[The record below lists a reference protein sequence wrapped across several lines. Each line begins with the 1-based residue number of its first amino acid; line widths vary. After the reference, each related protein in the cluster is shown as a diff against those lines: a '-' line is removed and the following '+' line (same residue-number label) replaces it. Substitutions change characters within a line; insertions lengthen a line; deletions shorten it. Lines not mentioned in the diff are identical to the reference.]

1 MRAYTIDMNIESKA
15 GVAPRTFEI
24 GSVAGARFTARDV
37 EGLRK
42 QMDEQLAEEGHFS
55 SATFTNPSIFRIAR
69 YLLTQDT
76 EFEVQGAMTGG
87 EGEVVAIRDGDEI
100 FISAGSDQCD
110 RELDPLFPDKPK
122 QMCPHPVATTAWPYE
137 EVRDHWDELRIQSTV
152 TVQGHA
158 VPLQDSPLDAL
169 VTLDY
174 LLDTPSVQTLPDA
187 AVLYC
192 GSSPFLDSAEEA
204 VKEHNLSPF
213 TTWGVGDAFSVRL
226 YDPVLERAIE
236 HGFVPVPVGDDLAER
251 QSEGRALPNFPM
263 MD

>member
-1 MRAYTIDMNIESKA
+1 MRTHNIDLNIESKN
-15 GVAPRTFEI
+15 GVTPRTFEV

-37 EGLRK
+37 DGLRK
-42 QMDEQLAEEGHFS
+42 QMDEQLAQEGHFS

-76 EFEVQGAMTGG
+76 EFEVQGTMTGG
-87 EGEVVAIRDGDEI
+87 EGEVVAIRDGAEI
-100 FISAGSDQCD
+100 FISVGSDQCD
-110 RELDPLFPDKPK
+110 RELDPIFPDKPK
-122 QMCPHPVATTAWPYE
+122 QMCPHPVATTAWHYDD
-137 EVRDHWDELRIQSTV
+137 VKDHWDDLRIQSTV
-152 TVQGHA
+152 TVQGLA

-174 LLDTPSVQTLPDA
+174 LLDMPSVGALPDA

-192 GSSPFLDSAEEA
+192 GSSPFLDSAEEV

-226 YDPVLERAIE
+226 YDPVLERSIE

>member
-1 MRAYTIDMNIESKA
+1 MRAYTIDLNIECKE

-137 EVRDHWDELRIQSTV
+137 
-152 TVQGHA
+152 
-158 VPLQDSPLDAL
+158 
-169 VTLDY
+169 
-174 LLDTPSVQTLPDA
+174 
-187 AVLYC
+187 
-192 GSSPFLDSAEEA
+192 
-204 VKEHNLSPF
+204 
-213 TTWGVGDAFSVRL
+213 
-226 YDPVLERAIE
+226 
-236 HGFVPVPVGDDLAER
+236 
-251 QSEGRALPNFPM
+251 
-263 MD
+263 

>member
-1 MRAYTIDMNIESKA
+1 MRAYTIDLNIECKE
-15 GVAPRTFEI
+15 GVAPRTFEV
-24 GSVAGARFTARDV
+24 GSVAGARFTSRDV

-42 QMDEQLAEEGHFS
+42 QMDEQLAKEGHFS

-87 EGEVVAIRDGDEI
+87 EGEVVAIRDGDET
-100 FISAGSDQCD
+100 FISVGSDQCD

-122 QMCPHPVATTAWPYE
+122 QMCPHPIATVAWPYSD
-137 EVRDHWDELRIQSTV
+137 VKNHWDDLRIQSAV
-152 TVQGHA
+152 TVQGR
-158 VPLQDSPLDAL
+158 VIPLQDSRIDAL

-174 LLDTPSVQTLPDA
+174 LLDIPSVRALPNA

-192 GSSPFLDSAEEA
+192 GSSPFLDSAEDTVE
-204 VKEHNLSPF
+204 EYNLPPF

-226 YDPVLERAIE
+226 YDPVFERAIE
-236 HGFVPVPVGDDLAER
+236 HSFAPVPVGDDLAER
-251 QSEGRALPNFPM
+251 QSGGRALPNFPM
-263 MD
+263 MV

>member
-1 MRAYTIDMNIESKA
+1 M
-15 GVAPRTFEI
+15 
-24 GSVAGARFTARDV
+24 
-37 EGLRK
+37 
-42 QMDEQLAEEGHFS
+42 
-55 SATFTNPSIFRIAR
+55 
-69 YLLTQDT
+69 
-76 EFEVQGAMTGG
+76 
-87 EGEVVAIRDGDEI
+87 
-100 FISAGSDQCD
+100 
-110 RELDPLFPDKPK
+110 
-122 QMCPHPVATTAWPYE
+122 
-137 EVRDHWDELRIQSTV
+137 
-152 TVQGHA
+152 QGHA

-174 LLDTPSVQTLPDA
+174 LLDMPSVQTLPDA

>member
-1 MRAYTIDMNIESKA
+1 MRTHNIDLNIESQS
-15 GVAPRTFEI
+15 GVTTRRFEV

-42 QMDEQLAEEGHFS
+42 QMDEQLAREGHFS

-76 EFEVQGAMTGG
+76 EFEVQGTMTGG
-87 EGEVVAIRDGDEI
+87 EGEVVAIRDGGEV
-100 FISAGSDQCD
+100 FISVGSDQCD
-110 RELDPLFPDKPK
+110 RELDPIFPDKPK
-122 QMCPHPVATTAWPYE
+122 QMCPHPVATTAWPYA
-137 EVRDHWDELRIQSTV
+137 EVRDHWDQLRIQSTV
-152 TVQGHA
+152 TTQGHA

-174 LLDTPSVQTLPDA
+174 LLDLSTVIPLPDA
-187 AVLYC
+187 AVLFC
-192 GSSPFLDSAEEA
+192 GSSPFLDSAEDA
-204 VKEHNLSPF
+204 VKEHSLSPF

-236 HGFVPVPVGDDLAER
+236 HSFVPRARRRRSCPSGSRRVER
-251 QSEGRALPNFPM
+251 SRTSR
-263 MD
+263 